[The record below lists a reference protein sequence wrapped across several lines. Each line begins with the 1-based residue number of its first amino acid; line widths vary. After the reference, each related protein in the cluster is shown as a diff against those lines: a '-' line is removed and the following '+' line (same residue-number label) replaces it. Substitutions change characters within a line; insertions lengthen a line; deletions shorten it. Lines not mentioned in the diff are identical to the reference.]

1 MVPHY
6 RPLLSIA
13 TSSGNPLATDFFPP
27 QALYSLAYLE
37 AAACKLSTWPRNFA
51 QRMPNLRHINLNY
64 NFLEDLTGLSGLQG
78 LRKLSLIG
86 ARLGETGS
94 REIISD
100 LRGLGTLE
108 SVDIRSV
115 ARICCQTLKQLLT
128 ISKLR

>member
-1 MVPHY
+1 
-6 RPLLSIA
+6 
-13 TSSGNPLATDFFPP
+13 
-27 QALYSLAYLE
+27 
-37 AAACKLSTWPRNFA
+37 
-51 QRMPNLRHINLNY
+51 MPNLRHVNLNY
-64 NFLEDLTGLSGLQG
+64 NFLEDLKGLSGLQG

-115 ARICCQTLKQLLT
+115 AGLCCQS
-128 ISKLR
+128 IESY

>member
-1 MVPHY
+1 
-6 RPLLSIA
+6 
-13 TSSGNPLATDFFPP
+13 
-27 QALYSLAYLE
+27 
-37 AAACKLSTWPRNFA
+37 
-51 QRMPNLRHINLNY
+51 MPNLRHVNLNY
-64 NFLEDLTGLSGLQG
+64 NFLEDLKGLSGLQG

-115 ARICCQTLKQLLT
+115 AGLCCQ
-128 ISKLR
+128 SMESY

>member
-1 MVPHY
+1 LHDH
-6 RPLLSIA
+6 PLLRTA
-13 TSSGNPLATDFFPP
+13 TSSGNPLATDFFPN

-37 AAACKLSTWPRNFA
+37 AAACKLSTWPRNLA
-51 QRMPNLRHINLNY
+51 QRMPNLRHVNLNY
-64 NFLEDLTGLSGLQG
+64 NFLKDLKGLSGLQG

-115 ARICCQTLKQLLT
+115 TRFCFQAMD
-128 ISKLR
+128 SFS

>member
-1 MVPHY
+1 
-6 RPLLSIA
+6 
-13 TSSGNPLATDFFPP
+13 
-27 QALYSLAYLE
+27 
-37 AAACKLSTWPRNFA
+37 
-51 QRMPNLRHINLNY
+51 MPNLRHVNLNY
-64 NFLEDLTGLSGLQG
+64 NFLKDLKGLSGLQG

-115 ARICCQTLKQLLT
+115 TRFCFQAMD
-128 ISKLR
+128 SFS